1 MLIHRQSI
9 IRNLNTANIAI
20 SLLEE
25 VTSIKQREEM
35 AEAEV
40 RGGAMAAECVEV
52 AATDEDELRH
62 AESGGAAGQCAHVVA
77 FGYVVHQYIALYA
90 IFFAHFL
97 GAGLPTGV
105 RSAGQMG
112 FFVGFR

>member
-1 MLIHRQSI
+1 
-9 IRNLNTANIAI
+9 
-20 SLLEE
+20 
-25 VTSIKQREEM
+25 M

-105 RSAGQMG
+105 RLAGQMG
-112 FFVGFR
+112 FLWGFVSQTTRGGLLREIQAVCNYFQLLRASNYTFF